1 VKLTLCDDDECAELV
16 LIWFTKKISK
26 RLVDRSFRVKRM
38 ALFSRSSAPSSL
50 LSLGVFCLFIP
61 AFPRVIP
68 PPDHD
73 TNDIVNNNNPAV
85 LESQPQHQQGIPA
98 PDVNS
103 IKDGRESEN
112 ILPPDHID
120 GVRLE
125 QDGDLNRD
133 FHKEVILGN
142 HEEMEQRGVNDT
154 DNLLRAI
161 FDRVDADSDGL
172 LGERELEDWIKVKI
186 QEHYD
191 EATEENERIFESLDP
206 DKDGFVEWKEYL
218 RKFLIDKGFP
228 DDLATQQAN
237 DYDAI
242 HMPEDVKDKM
252 IRFRFRW
259 SEADDE
265 PQDNRLTSKE
275 FLSFMHPEH
284 SKKTLETWV
293 KDIMRGLDM
302 NGDGV
307 ITEAEFSALPVGQV
321 DEQWEK
327 ADKDWQDERRKE
339 FQRVIDLDHDGR
351 VSVDELMFYVDPK
364 NANHARA
371 EAHNLIELVDSD
383 KDGALSLDEVIAG
396 KEVILGSKMVHT
408 GQSLHDEF

>member
-1 VKLTLCDDDECAELV
+1 MTYTMKFTMTTTRRFSIF
-16 LIWFTKKISK
+16 LILSTF
-26 RLVDRSFRVKRM
+26 LLFRV
-38 ALFSRSSAPSSL
+38 S
-50 LSLGVFCLFIP
+50 
-61 AFPRVIP
+61 PRVLPESP
-68 PPDHD
+68 PLSKSDREKD
-73 TNDIVNNNNPAV
+73 AANNDAASARDAVNDV
-85 LESQPQHQQGIPA
+85 DSQRGIPA

-125 QDGDLNRD
+125 HDGDLNRD
-133 FHKEVILGN
+133 FHKEVLLGN
-142 HEEMEQRGVNDT
+142 HEEMESRNANDT
-154 DNLLRAI
+154 DKLLRAI
-161 FDRVDADSDGL
+161 FDRVDADADGL
-172 LGERELEDWIKVKI
+172 IKHRELEDWIVVKI

-206 DKDGFVEWKEYL
+206 DKDGFVEWKQYL

-228 DDLATQQAN
+228 DDLASKQAN
-237 DYDAI
+237 DYESL
-242 HMPEDVKDKM
+242 HLPEDVKDKM

-259 SEADDE
+259 SEADDD
-265 PQDNRLTSKE
+265 PQDNRLTREE

-293 KDIMRGLDM
+293 KDIMRGLD
-302 NGDGV
+302 NDGDGI
-307 ITEAEFSALPVGQV
+307 ITEAEFSALPEGQV

-339 FQRVIDLDHDGR
+339 FRRVIDLNADGR
-351 VSVDELMFYVDPK
+351 VSVAELKLYVDPK
-364 NANHARA
+364 NPNHARA
-371 EAHNLIELVDSD
+371 EARNLIELVDTD

-396 KEVILGSKMVHT
+396 KEIILGSKMVHT
-408 GQSLHDEF
+408 GESLHDEF